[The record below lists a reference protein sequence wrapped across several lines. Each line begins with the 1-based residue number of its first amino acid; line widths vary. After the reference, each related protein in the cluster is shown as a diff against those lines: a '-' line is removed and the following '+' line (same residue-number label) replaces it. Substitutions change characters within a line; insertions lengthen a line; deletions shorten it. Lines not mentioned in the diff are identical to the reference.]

1 MPPDDRQPQP
11 VTGMLTDPLPDT
23 PLRWMYLI
31 DATQPGT
38 LLIYANTGHWSIRG
52 RLDLTIGRDV
62 VIDPN

>member
-1 MPPDDRQPQP
+1 
-11 VTGMLTDPLPDT
+11 MLTDPLPDT